1 MECPFCQ
8 SNDIK
13 VLESRSSDDGKSI
26 RRRRECN
33 SCSQRFTTY
42 ERVEFSQIIVLK
54 NSGIKQLY
62 CHDKLLG
69 SILRSCN
76 KDDLKTEDLDKLM
89 ERVETKMYKNFNREI
104 LSQTLGELV
113 LAELKELDLMAYLRY
128 ASIFKKFQSPEEF
141 IKLVSKV

>member
-1 MECPFCQ
+1 
-8 SNDIK
+8 
-13 VLESRSSDDGKSI
+13 
-26 RRRRECN
+26 
-33 SCSQRFTTY
+33 
-42 ERVEFSQIIVLK
+42 
-54 NSGIKQLY
+54 
-62 CHDKLLG
+62 
-69 SILRSCN
+69 
-76 KDDLKTEDLDKLM
+76 M